1 MRIDLKLDHPKAAA
15 QLKRWAGELKDKVRT
30 SAAKGL
36 RKASLTIRD
45 AVQRHARLGLKLT
58 RPNVARSFTTK
69 LFDQKPK
76 RLPALQ
82 IYSHIPWMGIHE
94 NGGTINGK
102 LLIPLH
108 GRVGRKTFKAQIQAL
123 RRGGNAY
130 FVRSKKGTVVLMAEN
145 QREYD
150 KPLSGFKRRYRKA
163 TGTKRLKRGADVP
176 IAVLVSKVRLKK
188 RLDVR
193 GVVQAQMGAIRSAL
207 QQELSLIDA
216 TY

>member
-15 QLKRWAGELKDKVRT
+15 QLKRWAGELKDNVRK
-30 SAAKGL
+30 SVGLGL
-36 RKASLTIRD
+36 RKASPKIRE
-45 AVQRHARLGLKLT
+45 AVQRHAGQALKLA
-58 RPNVARSFTTK
+58 RPKVARSFTTK
-69 LFDQKPK
+69 IFDQKLK

-94 NGGTINGK
+94 SGGTINGK

-130 FVRSKKGTVVLMAEN
+130 FVRSKKGTVILMAEN

-163 TGTKRLKRGADVP
+163 AGVGRLKRGADIP
-176 IAVLVSKVRLKK
+176 IAVLVSKVRMKK

-193 GVVQAQMGAIRSAL
+193 GVVQAQMGVIRGEL
-207 QQELSLIDA
+207 EQQLVKLD
-216 TY
+216 